1 MKLKLFMKYQLII
14 LFSIMFVAPM
24 TCFAFGSANN
34 VGKIVVK
41 AEMAYVLR
49 EGKKLSV
56 GGFGLVLKKGDQV
69 VTNKSG
75 KAHLILDDVNDVY
88 LGPSSKLTLDKSI
101 TKKESGIF
109 TRFFLTIFGKLR
121 AKVKKS
127 KRGTMEVRTATAVI
141 GVKGTDFIVEYAN
154 NLTTVGTLK
163 GLVNM
168 KSNVN
173 QQEIDIPP
181 GKMCSISAAGEVL
194 SLEEFAGKLLTNMEF
209 AGEKMESDDF
219 SGEKIEF

>member
-1 MKLKLFMKYQLII
+1 MNLKI
-14 LFSIMFVAPM
+14 LVKNVMILLVGLMFIVPV
-24 TCFAFGSANN
+24 TCFAFGSIEN

-41 AEMAYVLR
+41 AEKAYVMR
-49 EGKKLSV
+49 NGKQIPI
-56 GGFGLVLKKGDQV
+56 GGFGLILKKGDQV
-69 VTNKSG
+69 VTNASG
-75 KAHLILDDVNDVY
+75 KAHIILEEVNDIF

-101 TKKESGIF
+101 TKKDSGGIS
-109 TRFFLTIFGKLR
+109 RFFLTIFGKLR

-127 KRGTMEVRTATAVI
+127 KKRSLTVRTATAVI
-141 GVKGTDFIVEYAN
+141 GVKGTDFIVEHVN

-168 KSNVN
+168 KSNTN

-181 GKMCSISAAGEVL
+181 GKMCSVSAAGEVL
-194 SLEEFAGKLLTNMEF
+194 ALEEFAGKLLTNMEF
-209 AGEKMESDDF
+209 AGEQMEAEDF

>member
-1 MKLKLFMKYQLII
+1 MKPKINVKYLPI
-14 LFSIMFVAPM
+14 LLLGLLCFIPT

-34 VGKIVVK
+34 VGKVVVK
-41 AEMAYVLR
+41 AESAHVLR
-49 EGKKLSV
+49 NGKKLSI
-56 GGFGLVLKKGDQV
+56 GAFGLILKKGDQV
-69 VTNKSG
+69 VTNPSG
-75 KAHLILDDVNDVY
+75 KAHLMLDEANDVY

-101 TKKESGIF
+101 VKKESGVL
-109 TRFFLTIFGKLR
+109 TRFFMTIFGKLR

-127 KRGTMEVRTATAVI
+127 DQGTMEITTATAVI
-141 GVKGTDFIVEYAN
+141 GVKGTDFVVEYAN

-168 KSNVN
+168 KSSVN

-181 GKMCSISAAGEVL
+181 GKMCSVSAAGEVL

-209 AGEKMESDDF
+209 AGEKMEADDF